1 MFMGLVDT
9 IMVGPLGP
17 AAIAATGMG
26 SAVFSAIA
34 MFGMGLLLGLDTF
47 VSRAYGANDRRECR
61 QWLHQGVWLAFALAA
76 PTMALTGL
84 ALVTIDWWGLH
95 PEIRVLVG
103 PYVRVISA
111 GALPLL
117 LYAAARRYLQ
127 GVHVVRPIAFA
138 LVSANV
144 VNAVANWALV
154 YGHLGLPALGV
165 EGSAWATT
173 VSRLYMTALLF
184 LAIRA
189 EPRTGNDATPVPR
202 GVDLVRI
209 RQLLRLGLPAASQI
223 TLEVGVFAVATG
235 LAGRLDPVSAGSH
248 QIALNLVSLA
258 FMVPLGLSSAAAV
271 RVGFRLGAGQS
282 VRAALAGWTALASG
296 AVAMVGIGLVF
307 LFLSAPLIRVF
318 TTDPRIIDTGVGL
331 LVIAAAVSLFDGTQ
345 VVATGAL
352 RGLGE
357 TRIPMFVNVLGH
369 WVFGL
374 PVGYAFCFRFGWGV
388 SGLWVGLSLGLTI
401 TAVSLTVVWW
411 KKAGLVDAL

>member
-26 SAVFSAIA
+26 SVVFSAIA

-61 QWLHQGVWLAFALAA
+61 QWLHQGVWLACALAP

-84 ALVTIDWWGLH
+84 VLVTIDWWGLH

-103 PYVRVISA
+103 PYLRVTSA

-165 EGSAWATT
+165 EGSAWATNA
-173 VSRLYMTALLF
+173 SRLYMTALLF
-184 LAIRA
+184 LAIRV

-223 TLEVGVFAVATG
+223 TLEVGVFAAATG

-271 RVGFRLGAGQS
+271 RVGFRLGAGHAG
-282 VRAALAGWTALASG
+282 RAALAGWTALAGG
-296 AVAMVGIGLVF
+296 AVAMLGIGLVF

-318 TTDPRIIDTGVGL
+318 TADPRIIDTGVGL

-357 TRIPMFVNVLGH
+357 TRIPMFVNVFGH

-374 PVGYAFCFRFGWGV
+374 PVGYALCFRFGWGV

-401 TAVSLTVVWW
+401 TAVLLTVVWW